1 MWCADGPTVSQPTIQ
16 QIIRVLMV
24 GALGAMLG
32 VLGLLGVIDGLVA
45 GGLGGEWV
53 WQVFSLMAVTALS
66 AGVAGAAIALRF
78 FRNLPFVATAIV
90 LVLVAMVFVAAT
102 LDDAEFTH
110 PLTLDEFSP
119 AVSHGNESWELTV
132 RDWPEAAL
140 SAISGSSSAVYVRA
154 PLTDPIKYTAE
165 LSEKREQIDLAW
177 ANLAEARDWLAQL
190 NAFAEIG
197 DETSA
202 RIDAPI
208 LKFALVR
215 AVTQVSCAR
224 AALLALD
231 GRGDEA
237 AEVLLPVIEVSRKLE
252 PGARTLVRAMIARV
266 MLGNA
271 LDTLGFVLSQAEVSP
286 EWRATLAAALERGI
300 GGPAG
305 ARRLMTIEY
314 VIQFDGSYRLGVP
327 YGIKPSRGG
336 DPPLQWLQRP
346 FFLPK
351 ATANLHAAH
360 IEQIARFAEKREFGK
375 FTACERQF
383 FDSLGGGELNNPIGR
398 MVLAMALPATQKIIE
413 SYWKKEDG
421 RLAMIAELRKSK

>member
-177 ANLAEARDWLAQL
+177 AN
-190 NAFAEIG
+190 
-197 DETSA
+197 
-202 RIDAPI
+202 
-208 LKFALVR
+208 
-215 AVTQVSCAR
+215 
-224 AALLALD
+224 
-231 GRGDEA
+231 RG
-237 AEVLLPVIEVSRKLE
+237 S
-252 PGARTLVRAMIARV
+252 M
-266 MLGNA
+266 
-271 LDTLGFVLSQAEVSP
+271 
-286 EWRATLAAALERGI
+286 
-300 GGPAG
+300 
-305 ARRLMTIEY
+305 
-314 VIQFDGSYRLGVP
+314 
-327 YGIKPSRGG
+327 
-336 DPPLQWLQRP
+336 
-346 FFLPK
+346 
-351 ATANLHAAH
+351 
-360 IEQIARFAEKREFGK
+360 
-375 FTACERQF
+375 RQF
-383 FDSLGGGELNNPIGR
+383 
-398 MVLAMALPATQKIIE
+398 
-413 SYWKKEDG
+413 
-421 RLAMIAELRKSK
+421 